1 MRRTGLLLVAMLAFL
16 PVLSAPLL
24 GEGDATTAGAAGGGA
39 PAATPQPV
47 QAGPE
52 ETSGA
57 GQAAAGSEEARS
69 QGTVARLRELFDAGK
84 DQEVVALGE
93 EYLAKFPA
101 DADARLLV
109 AWSLTRQSATA
120 KATAYKRGLFHRA
133 FNHLMAAQ
141 QSDPSRLAVRVAL
154 MDVLYHLERHDQ
166 LLTEAKSLLDERPG
180 DEEAANEVGFYA
192 EQYLRDGRPSR
203 AVEVCRLLAAA
214 RPQNA
219 QLLSNLGTT
228 LILAGNLDEGI
239 ATLLR
244 AEKLAPGDADTAH
257 NLAQAY
263 LYQGDQARA
272 LEWFARTSKARP
284 ESGRFLL
291 DLAVVKAI
299 ASPAEAAPL
308 FDKAEEILG
317 VSRAQKI
324 LVDGLRIGMTSPLLK
339 SPDLDLLARDLH
351 DTGYPV
357 YALAALEKLLHVE
370 PARLDAIFLRAQ
382 ILDENRFFQR
392 SLAEYRRAASLAK
405 GLPETEKEARMEEA
419 IGGQARALTAL
430 GDAKAALDLLR
441 STGKTE
447 RFIVLTAEALIASGD
462 LPGGLALMEK
472 AALSS
477 DPQLGELARERLRE
491 LSEGVP

>member
-1 MRRTGLLLVAMLAFL
+1 MRRTGPLLVVLLAFL
-16 PVLSAPLL
+16 LLLSAPLL
-24 GEGDATTAGAAGGGA
+24 GEGDGTTTGAADGE

-52 ETSGA
+52 GTSGA
-57 GQAAAGSEEARS
+57 GQPVAGSEQAGP
-69 QGTVARLRELFDAGK
+69 QGMVGRLRELFDAGNDK
-84 DQEVVALGE
+84 EVVALGE
-93 EYLAKFPA
+93 EYLARFPA

-109 AWSLTRQSATA
+109 AWSLMRQSATA
-120 KATAYKRGLFHRA
+120 KAAAYKRGLFHRA

-166 LLTEAKSLLDERPG
+166 LLTEAKSLLDERPR
-180 DEEAANEVGFYA
+180 DQEAADEVGFYA

-214 RPQNA
+214 RPQTA
-219 QLLSNLGTT
+219 QVVSNLGTT

-299 ASPAEAAPL
+299 ASPVEAAPL
-308 FDKAEEILG
+308 FDKAGEILG
-317 VSRAQKI
+317 GNPAQKT
-324 LVDGLRIGMTSPLLK
+324 LVDNLRTGMTSPLLK
-339 SPDLDLLARDLH
+339 PPDIVFLARDLRE
-351 DTGYPV
+351 TGYPV
-357 YALAALEKLLHVE
+357 YAMAALEKLPPAE
-370 PARLDAIFLRAQ
+370 SARLDAILLRAQ
-382 ILDENRFFQR
+382 ILDENRFFRR
-392 SLAEYRRAASLAK
+392 SLAEYRRAAALTG
-405 GLPETEKEARMEEA
+405 GLPEAERVSPTEEA
-419 IGGQARALTAL
+419 IAGQARALTAL
-430 GDAKAALDLLR
+430 GDGKAALDLLR
-441 STGKTE
+441 STGKSE
-447 RFIVLTAEALIASGD
+447 RFILLTAEALIASGD
-462 LPGGLALMEK
+462 LPGGLALMEQ

-477 DPQLGELARERLRE
+477 DPQLGELAREKLRE
-491 LSEGVP
+491 LSERIP